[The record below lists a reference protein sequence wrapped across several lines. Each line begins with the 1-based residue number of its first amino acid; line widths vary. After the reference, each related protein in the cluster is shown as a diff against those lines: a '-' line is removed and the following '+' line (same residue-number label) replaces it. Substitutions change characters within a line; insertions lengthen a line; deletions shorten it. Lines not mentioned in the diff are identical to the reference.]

1 MTIHLTS
8 LFLTAA
14 AFVGVATGD
23 EFRSKLEKARDH
35 WAYQRPSRTQL
46 PQVSKPFAAQNPID
60 RFIIARLDTEGL
72 GLSGAAERA
81 VLLRRVSLDL
91 IGLSPSIGELNA
103 YLSDDRPDAY
113 QRAVDRLLASPHY
126 GEHWGRRWLDLARYA
141 DTNGYNI
148 DVGRPIWPYRDWV
161 IEALNAN
168 LPFDQFTIEQIAGDL
183 LPDATQAQRIA
194 TGFHRNTMINEEGG
208 VDPEEDRVK
217 AIVDRVSTTAT
228 VWLGTTLACA
238 QCHNHFFDPFT
249 QREFFQLY
257 AFFNNS
263 KDRGGGG
270 PKRNLAPILHVL
282 SPAQRTELRRIRSE
296 IEDLG
301 EQQQERVEQ
310 LRKLETSLLNAA
322 PITLVMGERLEPRS
336 TRVHIRGDFLQLG
349 EEVRPDVPAIL
360 PPLSVRS
367 RTGLTLNEVQKVQS
381 DEGLSKSKESEKV
394 QSDEAP
400 SHSKDPKRRADRLDL
415 ARWLVSNDN
424 PLVGR
429 VTMNRHWQRFFG
441 SGIVATSN
449 DFGIQSESPTHPE
462 LLDWLAVEFME
473 SRWNIKRMHRLI
485 VTSATYRQSS
495 RVIPKLMTRDPQNRL
510 LARGPRFRM
519 DAEMIRDH
527 ALAVSGLLQRRIG
540 GPSVY
545 PPQPAGFWLEFGTK
559 GFNMETWPT
568 DSGTKRYRRGLY
580 TFWRRTTAYP
590 TFAIFDAPS
599 RQDCTVQ
606 RPRTNTPLQALT
618 TLNDPAFVESAVA
631 LGQRILQ
638 RDDLS
643 DSQRVRFA
651 FRLCVARHPQDAEL
665 ERLVSL
671 YEQQLQNFQESPQQA
686 ATLVDFESL
695 QKQVGFDSPE
705 LAAWSVVATVLLNLD
720 ETVTKG

>member
-1 MTIHLTS
+1 MTIHFTR

-23 EFRSKLEKARDH
+23 EFRSKIEEARDH

-46 PQVSKPFAAQNPID
+46 PQVSKPFAARNPID

-72 GLSGAAERA
+72 GLSGEAERA

-103 YLSDDRPDAY
+103 YLSGDRPDAY
-113 QRAVDRLLASPHY
+113 QRVVDRLLASPHY

-168 LPFDQFTIEQIAGDL
+168 LPFDQFTIEQIAGDM

-263 KDRGGGG
+263 KDRGGGE
-270 PKRNLAPILHVL
+270 PSTSLEPLLYVL
-282 SPAQRTELRRIRSE
+282 SPSQRTELRRIRSE

-301 EQQQERVEQ
+301 ERQQERVEQ
-310 LRKLETSLLNAA
+310 LRKLETALLNAA
-322 PITLVMGERLEPRS
+322 PKTLVMGERLEPRS

-349 EEVRPDVPAIL
+349 DEVRPDVPAIL
-360 PPLSVRS
+360 PPLSVGS
-367 RTGLTLNEVQKVQS
+367 RTGPSANE
-381 DEGLSKSKESEKV
+381 LEKV
-394 QSDEAP
+394 QGDAGP

-415 ARWLVSNDN
+415 AHWLVSSNN

-441 SGIVATSN
+441 SGFVATSN
-449 DFGIQSESPTHPE
+449 DFGIQSESPTHLE
-462 LLDWLAVEFME
+462 LLDWLAVEFMDT
-473 SRWNIKRMHRLI
+473 RWNIKQMHRLI

-495 RVIPKLMTRDPQNRL
+495 RVTPKMLAHDPQNRL

-527 ALAVSGLLQRRIG
+527 ALTVSGLLQRKIG

-545 PPQPAGFWLEFGTK
+545 PPQPDGFWLEFGTK
-559 GFNMETWPT
+559 GFNMETWPN
-568 DSGTKRYRRGLY
+568 DSGTNRYRRGLY

-590 TFAIFDAPS
+590 TFTVFDAPS

-606 RPRTNTPLQALT
+606 RSRTNTPLQALT
-618 TLNDPAFVESAVA
+618 TLNDPAFVEAAVA

-643 DSQRVRFA
+643 ASQRVRFA
-651 FRLCVARHPQDAEL
+651 FRLCVARNPQAAEL

-671 YEQQLQNFQESPQQA
+671 YEQQLENFQKSPQQA
-686 ATLVDFESL
+686 ATFVNFESS
-695 QKQVGFDSPE
+695 QKQAGLKSPE